1 MDKSVGVGT
10 VRLVD
15 QLSLTFNESEY
26 VAYQHR
32 HSNMKLINY
41 NKSVWLG
48 GKLESILV
56 RIPPNPMS
64 IRDLIHLLNIIK

>member
-10 VRLVD
+10 VGLVN
-15 QLSLTFNESEY
+15 QLSLTFNELEY

-41 NKSVWLG
+41 NKSVWLVEKICQIWFG
-48 GKLESILV
+48 FHRTRDDFE
-56 RIPPNPMS
+56 PNP
-64 IRDLIHLLNIIK
+64 NK